1 MCIFLMSASSDLG
14 EGSSRGG
21 GRDRRR
27 SPSRERQKSRGRRR
41 SRSRRSMVRRR
52 SGSQDL
58 HTEIGVSLAT
68 KEFQD
73 KQSTRGRSPAP
84 YVKEKRRWGS
94 RERRSQS
101 REKWFK
107 FFSFK
112 KDGVVEK
119 EQEMKKIKK
128 RQEGAARKL
137 HPEEF
142 EQSSSRAEYCGRDV
156 RGSSREVRR
165 RSRSKDGRLFD
176 VRQED
181 ERRRDQDASRIEEAK
196 RRILHIEEAQR
207 RDLEEGRRRSEEQRR
222 SRDRSRSSSEEGGRS
237 RSREGTKINYTSNF
251 SSILRKR
258 EEEAE
263 AREAS
268 RERRRQRGRRS
279 RSRESRSRTP
289 SPSSCARL
297 PPHLLGGWVPTG

>member
-1 MCIFLMSASSDLG
+1 MG

-21 GRDRRR
+21 RGERRR
-27 SPSRERQKSRGRRR
+27 SPSRERQRSRGRKR

-52 SGSQDL
+52 SGSKDL
-58 HTEIGVSLAT
+58 HTEIGASLAT

-73 KQSTRGRSPAP
+73 KQSTRGRSP
-84 YVKEKRRWGS
+84 YGKGKRRWGS

-101 REKWFK
+101 REKWCK

-142 EQSSSRAEYCGRDV
+142 EQSSSRTEYCGRDV
-156 RGSSREVRR
+156 RGSSREVKR

-196 RRILHIEEAQR
+196 KRIRHIEEAQR
-207 RDLEEGRRRSEEQRR
+207 RDLEEGRSRSEERRR

-237 RSREGTKINYTSNF
+237 RSREATKINYTSNF